1 MAEREWQ
8 PVKGWTGAGE
18 YPALPIRCPRCG
30 SMSARRDM
38 YKTVGDKMVI
48 PNECERC
55 GLTFRVI
62 ANPEPLAEGCYDT
75 EAIIEVKQSDI
86 NE

>member
-1 MAEREWQ
+1 
-8 PVKGWTGAGE
+8 
-18 YPALPIRCPRCG
+18 
-30 SMSARRDM
+30 M
-38 YKTVGDKMVI
+38 YKTVGDKMII

-75 EAIIEVKQSDI
+75 EAVIEVKQSDI
-86 NE
+86 DK